1 MKILLVEDDMII
13 GKNLKKGFGE
23 KDFDCQWEKDGQS
36 GLEQAKSR
44 MYDAIILDLLLP
56 NLSGLELLK
65 TIRLSGDKTPV
76 LLLTALG
83 SIEEKVA
90 GLNAGA
96 DDYVI
101 KPFAFLE
108 LLARINAVCR
118 RATLKPA
125 AILQVGDLVLD
136 LTIRKVLVKGKEVI
150 LSPMEFSILEF
161 LLRHSGQV
169 IPRRM
174 LCEHLWESDWEGT
187 TNVIEV
193 HMNRLRNKLKKCFEL
208 SPIETVRGRGYVF
221 ILV

>member
-108 LLARINAVCR
+108 LLARIDAVCR